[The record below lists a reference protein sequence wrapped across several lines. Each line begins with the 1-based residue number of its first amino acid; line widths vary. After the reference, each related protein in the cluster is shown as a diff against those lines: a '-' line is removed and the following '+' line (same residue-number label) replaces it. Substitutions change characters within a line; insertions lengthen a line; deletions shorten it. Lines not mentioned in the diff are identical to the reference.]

1 MENPISPIPADSQP
15 AQNVKTPAEPVEKP
29 SKVPVTINEKL
40 LASPPHDG
48 KILSQIPASKKY
60 VELEFLSSLD
70 NGKTFLAT
78 IDPDKEYPLWVKEN
92 DEWKPAGSRFGDILS
107 YSYGNVKAAA
117 QKEFERLR
125 NQDSAEVQ
133 DSTHR
138 LNAPTVESPEA
149 EHLQKKAADLLD
161 ISQPLVD
168 QEAFQE
174 VFQALQQNE
183 MPQAADMLHFF
194 ASHLDEVQEHYRS
207 MQEEFRRIK
216 PQIADIDKKLFT
228 DSVCVSEAQSE
239 LNRGERFVQTT
250 KNRLANQVMNTRDNM
265 MSSKKSALIS
275 LAESIRVPETLEML
289 QDCMQRAEKSLDN
302 VFYRL
307 NDTRHAIH
315 DVALGVKNIGR
326 SLSGKELLTY
336 KPWDMENGAIAS
348 MQRKIYAMER
358 GLNHLQ
364 KQAKTL
370 QDQMRPPKNKVR
382 KQLNNNKKGRPT
394 TINI

>member
-1 MENPISPIPADSQP
+1 
-15 AQNVKTPAEPVEKP
+15 
-29 SKVPVTINEKL
+29 
-40 LASPPHDG
+40 
-48 KILSQIPASKKY
+48 
-60 VELEFLSSLD
+60 
-70 NGKTFLAT
+70 
-78 IDPDKEYPLWVKEN
+78 
-92 DEWKPAGSRFGDILS
+92 
-107 YSYGNVKAAA
+107 
-117 QKEFERLR
+117 
-125 NQDSAEVQ
+125 
-133 DSTHR
+133 
-138 LNAPTVESPEA
+138 
-149 EHLQKKAADLLD
+149 
-161 ISQPLVD
+161 
-168 QEAFQE
+168 
-174 VFQALQQNE
+174 

-207 MQEEFRRIK
+207 MQEEFRRIIT
-216 PQIADIDKKLFT
+216 QIADIDKKLFT

-315 DVALGVKNIGR
+315 DVALGVRNIGR

-364 KQAKTL
+364 KQTKTL

>member
-1 MENPISPIPADSQP
+1 
-15 AQNVKTPAEPVEKP
+15 
-29 SKVPVTINEKL
+29 
-40 LASPPHDG
+40 
-48 KILSQIPASKKY
+48 
-60 VELEFLSSLD
+60 
-70 NGKTFLAT
+70 
-78 IDPDKEYPLWVKEN
+78 
-92 DEWKPAGSRFGDILS
+92 
-107 YSYGNVKAAA
+107 
-117 QKEFERLR
+117 
-125 NQDSAEVQ
+125 
-133 DSTHR
+133 
-138 LNAPTVESPEA
+138 
-149 EHLQKKAADLLD
+149 
-161 ISQPLVD
+161 
-168 QEAFQE
+168 
-174 VFQALQQNE
+174 
-183 MPQAADMLHFF
+183 MPQAADMLHFL

-216 PQIADIDKKLFT
+216 LQIADIDKKLFT

-239 LNRGERFVQTT
+239 LDRGERFVQTT

-289 QDCMQRAEKSLDN
+289 QNCMQRAEKSLDN

-348 MQRKIYAMER
+348 IQRKIYAMER

-364 KQAKTL
+364 KQTKTL
-370 QDQMRPPKNKVR
+370 QDQMRPPRNKVR
-382 KQLNNNKKGRPT
+382 KQLSNVKNV
-394 TINI
+394 I